1 MTGSPTARPSRLRVV
16 AAAAALLLAGALTA
30 CSGGN
35 QDSGGTTAGSA
46 GSGADRSSAGDTA
59 GGAPAA
65 SRPSAVAGDKGYSA
79 AEGGGGGTGADAPQT
94 STAARVLPSD
104 RDVVYTGSISVRVT
118 DIRRA
123 TDRVESLALGVN
135 GIVFAEQSSTDPRH
149 PRYGDA
155 TLTIR
160 VPPTAFGPTLDAVGR
175 LGRELDRQRSA
186 EDVTTQVTDTTSRLR
201 TQQRSVDRVRVLL
214 SRAKTI
220 GEVVQVESE
229 LSRRE
234 ADLESLEAQLTKLD
248 DLTSLATIDVHLTAP
263 QPAAVAKPPKD
274 DSDLGFLS
282 GLHSGWDA
290 FVSIVVVALTV
301 LGALVPFVLAVAL
314 IGVPLLLVWRSRRRT
329 PAAPSS
335 TPADA

>member
-1 MTGSPTARPSRLRVV
+1 MTSTHTTRPARQRVV
-16 AAAAALLLAGALTA
+16 AACGVLLLAGALTA
-30 CSGGN
+30 CGGGASGNG
-35 QDSGGTTAGSA
+35 DSASAGSA
-46 GSGADRSSAGDTA
+46 AADTA
-59 GGAPAA
+59 GGDAAARAAAPAP
-65 SRPSAVAGDKGYSA
+65 SRDAGDGAGYA
-79 AEGGGGGTGADAPQT
+79 PAEGGSGGKDDAPQT

-123 TDRVESLALGVN
+123 TDRVESLALGAN
-135 GIVFAEQSSTDPRH
+135 GIVFAEESSTNPRH

-186 EDVTTQVTDTTSRLR
+186 EDVTTQVTDKTSRLR

-234 ADLESLEAQLTKLD
+234 ADLESLEAQLKKLD

-263 QPAAVAKPPKD
+263 QPAAVVKPPKD
-274 DSDLGFLS
+274 DSELGFLS
-282 GLHSGWDA
+282 GLRGGWDA
-290 FVSIVVVALTV
+290 FVAIVLVALTV
-301 LGALVPFVLAVAL
+301 LGALVPFVLAAAL
-314 IGVPLLLVWRSRRRT
+314 IGVPLLLVWRSRRRA
-329 PAAPSS
+329 PAVPPSA
-335 TPADA
+335 PADA